1 MVLYMKEKK
10 IYYVE
15 GIPVDIIPCKRKSM
29 GIKIDEKLNVSV
41 RFPYY
46 MSYKSAYKFADDQ
59 KEWIVSH
66 YEKMKAKAKEYED
79 NKEEPYTEE
88 DLKWMTEEAKKMI
101 PPLVEKYAALMGVTY
116 GRVTIRHQKSRWGSC
131 SAKGN
136 LNFNCLLM
144 KTPDEIIDYVIV
156 HELCHRKEMNHSPR
170 FWAEVEKIIPD
181 YKEKRK
187 WLKDHGNELMYRQI

>member
-1 MVLYMKEKK
+1 MKEKK

-15 GIPVDIIPCKRKSM
+15 DIPVDIIPCKRKSM

-144 KTPDEIIDYVIV
+144 LTPPECVEYVVV
-156 HELCHRKEMNHSPR
+156 HELCHRKYMNHSR
-170 FWAEVEKIIPD
+170 AFWAEVAKYQPD
-181 YKEKRK
+181 YRK
-187 WLKDHGNELMYRQI
+187 NEEWLKTKGKYIIDALD

>member
-1 MVLYMKEKK
+1 MKEKK

-144 KTPDEIIDYVIV
+144 LTPPECVEYVVV
-156 HELCHRKEMNHSPR
+156 HELCHRKYMNHSR
-170 FWAEVEKIIPD
+170 AFWAEVAKYQPD
-181 YKEKRK
+181 YRK
-187 WLKDHGNELMYRQI
+187 NEEWLKTKGKYIIDALD